1 LVATS
6 KKKRL
11 SGKRT
16 APKRKPRPLIT
27 TVLFD
32 LDDTLYDCFNQRVR
46 GAHRHAAE
54 AMVAAGVPGTVDAI
68 LKLRMKAF
76 ERDPQLAHIDGYVCA
91 HYGITETTE
100 IVRRSRAAYFS
111 SPVGQLTLFPGVSRL
126 LRALE
131 RRGVRV
137 FVVSFGDPATQHAKV
152 RSLGLDREPAIEKIF
167 LADTG
172 KTITKE
178 GIFQSVLRN
187 VEPDPA
193 RVLVVGDRP
202 SSEIKAGKSLGMH
215 TVRVKGGEF
224 AHLPPRGPDEVADRE
239 LVRVTDL
246 LKLPF
251 RFDH

>member
-1 LVATS
+1 MAKP
-6 KKKRL
+6 KKKPAAKKRAV
-11 SGKRT
+11 KRT
-16 APKRKPRPLIT
+16 PRPLIT
-27 TVLFD
+27 TILFD

-54 AMVAAGVPGTVDAI
+54 AMIAAGVPGTVEEI
-68 LKLRMKAF
+68 LQLRMKAF

-91 HYGITETTE
+91 HYGLTETTE
-100 IVRRSRAAYFS
+100 IARRSRAAYFS
-111 SPVGQLTLFPGVSRL
+111 FPVGRLTLFPGVSKL
-126 LRALE
+126 LRAL
-131 RRGVRV
+131 RHRGVRV

-152 RSLGLDREPAIEKIF
+152 QSLGLDRESAIEKIF
-167 LADTG
+167 FADTA

-187 VEPDPA
+187 VEPDPQK
-193 RVLVVGDRP
+193 VLVVGDRP

-224 AHLPPRGPDEVADRE
+224 GHLPPRGPEEIADRDIA
-239 LVRVTDL
+239 RITDL

-251 RFDH
+251 RFGR